1 MLQCRRTRI
10 LAAFLSLVLMAAIGA
25 PFAHALELLDE
36 ESRNRI
42 EALANERIEAA
53 PLVGLAIGIVHDG
66 RTLMLEGFG
75 LAETESER
83 QATEDTRFQI
93 ASLSK
98 QFAAVSVMLLVQDG
112 KLDLADAIGDILH
125 GLPES
130 WQAIKVE
137 QLLGHT
143 SGVADYTKL
152 PDILSIY
159 QLDLGRDE
167 VLGHL
172 YGQPLDFEPGSAW
185 EYSNSGYFLIGMII
199 EEISGM
205 SYADFLARR
214 IFEPLDMR
222 SSYLEPIRNDDPR
235 RAIGYDTGEAG
246 FTRANYNSP
255 SWSFAAGGIVSSLAD
270 LARWNQALDNG
281 SILPDDTLESMWTP
295 QTLNDGELVKYG
307 MGWQLAPGPGG
318 RHLVFHR
325 GNKPGFS
332 ATMARLKEDKLS
344 VIVLSNRSQ
353 GEASQI
359 IGAVGEV
366 LVPRLDLM
374 AAGTTSE

>member
-1 MLQCRRTRI
+1 MSQRRRI
-10 LAAFLSLVLMAAIGA
+10 LGLGALLILALHPAIGTPSA
-25 PFAHALELLDE
+25 RAEALLDE
-36 ESRNRI
+36 ESLSRI
-42 EALANERIEAA
+42 EAIAKERLEAA

-66 RTLMLEGFG
+66 RSLMLEGYG
-75 LAETESER
+75 LAETESEKR
-83 QATEDTRFQI
+83 VTADTRFQI

-137 QLLGHT
+137 QLLAHT
-143 SGVADYTKL
+143 SGVADYVKL
-152 PDILSIY
+152 PDFLSIY
-159 QLDLGRDE
+159 QQDLGRDE

-185 EYSNSGYFLIGMII
+185 AYSNSGYFLIGMII
-199 EEISGM
+199 EEVSGM
-205 SYADFLARR
+205 GYADFLARR
-214 IFEPLDMR
+214 IFEPLGMK
-222 SSYLEPIRNDDPR
+222 SSYLEPLQNDDPR

-246 FTRANYNSP
+246 FTRASYNSP

-270 LARWNQALDNG
+270 LARWNRALDKG
-281 SILPDDTLESMWTP
+281 SILPDEILESMWTP
-295 QTLNDGELVKYG
+295 QTLNDGEPVKYG

-366 LVPRLDLM
+366 LVPRLDLL
-374 AAGTTSE
+374 AAGAASE